1 MDIILQSA
9 LLVGEVSLQ
18 KVVIQIFDKLEGED
32 QIIPADILYRE
43 LEKNMRGYGTSAAQI
58 LRRIRDLGVSPRD
71 LMRSYK

>member
-58 LRRIRDLGVSPRD
+58 LRRIRDLG
-71 LMRSYK
+71 